1 MCNFAQSRDTSNMV
15 SVIKL
20 ALRGEDA
27 FFIVS
32 TVLRNQSDTFNVV
45 SVIKVYIKC
54 GFCK

>member
-1 MCNFAQSRDTSNMV
+1 MV